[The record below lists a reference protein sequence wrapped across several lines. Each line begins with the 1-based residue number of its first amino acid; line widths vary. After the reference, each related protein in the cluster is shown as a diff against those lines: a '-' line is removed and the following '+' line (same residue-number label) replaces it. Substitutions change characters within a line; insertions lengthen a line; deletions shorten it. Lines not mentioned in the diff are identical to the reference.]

1 VSPHAVDQLRLFSA
15 KQWQRLP
22 FYPEDVAR
30 ERIGPV
36 PELRR

>member
-1 VSPHAVDQLRLFSA
+1 LRLFSA
-15 KQWQRLP
+15 KQWPRLP

-36 PELRR
+36 LELRR